1 MTSKTDQNNKF
12 PSVTLKNAGRESLLN
27 EGEIPGKEN
36 IDRSKEEKNDKRVQL
51 TKYFIAAALIIT
63 VGGMFAP
70 NKVADDSYLVIVMFM
85 VMAITMY
92 SGFFALKN
100 DNVSSLI
107 FSLLSLYVWVA
118 YPFKLMIALN
128 YPASLW
134 ISEGLVDPNMVAEEI
149 AGSFITV
156 FPSLFCFLLG
166 LFIFHRVR
174 YKKSNY
180 EIVKINHKTFIVVII
195 LLICIKVFSQVVL
208 NIAMPGV
215 TPTVLPIPYLT
226 GILSLISKHVL
237 FAVVN
242 LYFYYVI
249 RLNDRK
255 RVLTPLL
262 FIMINVLLSLRV
274 GYKGEMVIQ
283 GLLLIYYYFD
293 AYRYLSKSTRK
304 LIGVVTISMVMFA
317 VIVYPLV
324 NAYRHSILIG
334 ADFSEAVET
343 AQKNSD
349 SHGQD
354 KSKFLSF
361 IDRINGISEF
371 YGVTK
376 IGEGRE
382 FGFGAIFN
390 DSVMDLAKEKLYGA
404 DKDKAKT
411 AFSATYFSV
420 FYLVGG
426 DLLLVISGFIA
437 GWAIIWSLM
446 FIRYKVFKSSFTFY
460 AYLPLVCILWVKVLA
475 SGGNLLLPMKELML
489 VVICLFLL
497 EKYATTSK

>member
-1 MTSKTDQNNKF
+1 MTCNKNQSTKF
-12 PSVTLKNAGRESLLN
+12 SSVTLRDAVTDCVNNEDEILN
-27 EGEIPGKEN
+27 KQSIN
-36 IDRSKEEKNDKRVQL
+36 QSDVARNDKRVQL
-51 TKYFIAAALIIT
+51 TKYFIAAVLVVT
-63 VGGMFAP
+63 VGGMFVP
-70 NKVADDSYLVIVMFM
+70 HKIVDDSFLAIVMYIVLAF
-85 VMAITMY
+85 TMY
-92 SGFFALKN
+92 SGLYILKN

-107 FSLLSLYVWVA
+107 FSLLSLYIWIA

-128 YPASLW
+128 FPESLW
-134 ISEGLVDPNMVAEEI
+134 ISKGLVESKVVAQEI

-156 FPSLFCFLLG
+156 FPSLFLLLIG
-166 LFIFHRVR
+166 LFLFHRLRNV
-174 YKKSNY
+174 KSKY
-180 EIVKINHKTFIVVII
+180 EIVKINHRIFIVVII
-195 LLICIKVFSQVVL
+195 FLICIKVFSQVVL
-208 NIAMPGV
+208 NIAVPGV
-215 TPTVLPIPYLT
+215 APTELPVPYLT
-226 GILSLISKHVL
+226 GVLSLMSKHVL

-249 RLNDRK
+249 RLNDRNK
-255 RVLTPLL
+255 ILIPLL
-262 FIMINVLLSLRV
+262 FIVINVVLSLRV

-283 GLLLIYYYFD
+283 GLLLTYYYFD

-304 LIGVVTISMVMFA
+304 LIAIVTVSMVMFA

-334 ADFSEAVET
+334 ADFSKAVEM

-349 SHGQD
+349 KHNEGN
-354 KSKFLSF
+354 SKLLSF
-361 IDRINGISEF
+361 LDRINGVSEF

-376 IGEGRE
+376 IGKGRE
-382 FGFGAIFN
+382 FGFDAILN

-426 DLLLVISGFIA
+426 DLLLAVSGFFA
-437 GWAIIWSLM
+437 GWVIIWSLM
-446 FIRYKVFKSSFTFY
+446 FIRYKVFKSNFTFY

-489 VVICLFLL
+489 VVFCLFLL
-497 EKYATTSK
+497 EKYATASK